1 MKNFS
6 KIMISYILK
15 VILFPL
21 RVFRIKSDRIIFS
34 GLTGGG
40 AFEYT
45 GNPKYLCE
53 YIKENEGYRFRIIW
67 LVSEPKRYQG
77 QCQDIIFLKH
87 YSLRSY
93 YYLMT
98 TKVIVTNG
106 SYAPWFPFRK
116 SQKVINTWH
125 GGGAYKK
132 IESDTPDASWA
143 DKKQA
148 VAAGKNTSL
157 FVSSCQKAT
166 ELEFRGAFSYEG
178 EVLEVGMPRNDCLVR
193 GEYLASATKV
203 REQYNITPS
212 ERIVLYAPT
221 YRKCDRDIVLNEEQ
235 LLNLLTS
242 GGQTWRLLFRA
253 HRYATGD
260 TIIGVDGDDYID
272 VTDYSDMQELLMAAD
287 MVITDYS
294 SLIWDYSFLER
305 PCFLYTPDVK
315 EYLSTTGFYVGME
328 HWPFKNANTMKE
340 LLELIRGY
348 NDNENK
354 ESIAEH
360 HQFMG
365 NRETGEACGAITKWI
380 LDNCES

>member
-1 MKNFS
+1 M
-6 KIMISYILK
+6 
-15 VILFPL
+15 
-21 RVFRIKSDRIIFS
+21 RVFRIRNDRIIFS

-40 AFEYT
+40 SYEYT

-53 YIKENEGYRFRIIW
+53 YIKENEGGRFQIVW
-67 LVSEPKRYQG
+67 LVSEPKRYQE
-77 QCQDIIFLKH
+77 QYSEIVFLKH
-87 YSLRSY
+87 YSFRSF

-98 TKVIVTNG
+98 TKIIVTNG

-116 SQKVINTWH
+116 KQKVINTWH

-132 IESDTPDASWA
+132 IESDAPNASWA

-148 VAAGKNTSL
+148 VTAGKNSSL

-166 ELEFRGAFSYEG
+166 ELEFKGAFSYEG
-178 EVLEVGMPRNDCLVR
+178 EVLEVGMPRNDCLIKGV
-193 GEYLASATKV
+193 YAKAVATV
-203 REQYNITPS
+203 REKYEIAPN

-221 YRKCDRDIVLNEEQ
+221 YRKSNKDIILDEEQ
-235 LLNLLTS
+235 LLNLLTG

-253 HRYATGD
+253 HRYATSN

-272 VTDYSDMQELLMAAD
+272 VTDYPDMQELLVAAD
-287 MVITDYS
+287 IVITDYS

-305 PCFLYTPDVK
+305 PCFLYTPDME

-328 HWPFKNANTMKE
+328 HWPFKNAKTMKE
-340 LLELIRGY
+340 LLELIRSY

-360 HQFMG
+360 HQLMG
-365 NRETGEACGAITKWI
+365 NRETGEACSEVTRWI